1 MQTADNIA
9 SDKIFAYKIRGVA
22 KRSIAE
28 SKFRIRPL
36 PLEDE
41 LLSSWLVRT
50 AYMHHSDP
58 ATFLNL
64 YLPEYDYRLWDTD
77 LDLYCYDIL
86 TAKLADKTG
95 FIKERIYGMTLKS
108 YESYLAE
115 KIYSNNRNKFIIP
128 IYRRQRNVRQFA
140 QRVCPVCLKED
151 KEDKEAYLHKKWR
164 LFFSTACIKHKCF
177 LIDACPSCGTPF
189 VVNKRLYDGNFPHCR
204 KCGFSFK
211 QAEPE
216 FIDENSYGLRA
227 IQKLYDILNKGIFEF
242 ENRFYYSFLFFD
254 MLNHF
259 TKFIKWGYR
268 KNLPIEENILGQED
282 LPASNTPG
290 IPYVME
296 LGIKEQ
302 YVIFSALMRLLESKE
317 SILKFLSV
325 NKITVK
331 KLSRSMDYIP
341 FWFSEIY
348 DTMNK
353 TKYSY
358 NIIETR
364 NALLYLQKND
374 ITPNLKNLYKI
385 RHKFSK

>member
-1 MQTADNIA
+1 MQTADR
-9 SDKIFAYKIRGVA
+9 IFVYKVRAID
-22 KRSIAE
+22 KRSIAN
-28 SKFRIRPL
+28 SMFRIRPL

-41 LLSSWLVRT
+41 LLSSWLIRT
-50 AYMHHSDP
+50 AYLHHSDP

-64 YLPEYDYRLWDTD
+64 YFPEYDYHLWDND
-77 LDLYCYDIL
+77 LDLYGNDSFFNRLSI
-86 TAKLADKTG
+86 KTG
-95 FIKERIYGMTLKS
+95 FRKETIYGMTLKS
-108 YESYLAE
+108 YESWLSE
-115 KIYSNNRNKFIIP
+115 TIYYNNRNAFIMP
-128 IYRRQRNVRQFA
+128 IFRRKRNIRQHVQRI
-140 QRVCPVCLKED
+140 CPLCLNED
-151 KEDKEAYLHKKWR
+151 KQPYLRKKWR

-177 LIDACPSCGTPF
+177 LIDKCPSCGEPF
-189 VVNKRLYDGNFPHCR
+189 VIHKRLYDGDFPHCR

-211 QAEPE
+211 KAEPE
-216 FIDENSYGLRA
+216 FINENSSGLNA
-227 IQKLYDILNKGIFEF
+227 IEKLYNILDIGIFEF
-242 ENRFYYSFLFFD
+242 ESRFYYSFLFFD

-268 KNLPIEENILGQED
+268 KNLPIEKNILGSED

-302 YVIFSALMRLLESKE
+302 YVIFSALMQILENKE

-341 FWFSEIY
+341 FWFSDIY

-364 NALLYLQKND
+364 NVLLYLQKNG

-385 RHKFSK
+385 RHKFC